1 MTTHAALQQHHRREL
16 VVSFRGVANG
26 RQRTVAVGLTKR
38 SYHIG
43 EVEVQN
49 FDPLLMLRVF
59 DCLCMVE
66 RMYLDIMMEAGMF
79 EKSQM

>member
-1 MTTHAALQQHHRREL
+1 
-16 VVSFRGVANG
+16 
-26 RQRTVAVGLTKR
+26 VGLTKR